1 MKPVLVETIK
11 LSKSFTIDCERNDV
25 IDELDLK
32 INSNEFLCILGYT
45 GCGKSTLLRILAGF
59 ESPDEGDVLIA
70 GTSHHSPTRDVIMIF
85 QDYNQLFPWK
95 TALGNVVYA
104 IRTVHRDKSKRE
116 ANETAMSLLSE
127 VGLEDF
133 CNYYPYQLSGG
144 MRQRVAVARAIALEP
159 KILLMDEPFA
169 ALDEINRLKLQTMCR
184 RLFVERGLTIVFVT
198 HSIEEAISLADRIVV
213 MGKQK
218 GNVLIDMPNAA
229 LHSKDYDVRFKVREE
244 ILKVLRSNIILGE
257 DQALSEII
265 NAYGIGSTYFTR
277 QDFYQDNADII
288 NALRLA
294 QAEAI
299 GLIAADLEG
308 VAETLSS
315 IFELEPQHIVDAMKM
330 CPPTPVY
337 SGYDK
342 LATLLYDIGLIDN
355 TPTKF
360 EDLFNYE
367 DLDHE

>member
-25 IDELDLK
+25 IDELDLT

-257 DQALSEII
+257 DQALSEIL
-265 NAYGIGSTYFTR
+265 N
-277 QDFYQDNADII
+277 
-288 NALRLA
+288 
-294 QAEAI
+294 
-299 GLIAADLEG
+299 
-308 VAETLSS
+308 
-315 IFELEPQHIVDAMKM
+315 
-330 CPPTPVY
+330 
-337 SGYDK
+337 
-342 LATLLYDIGLIDN
+342 
-355 TPTKF
+355 
-360 EDLFNYE
+360 
-367 DLDHE
+367 

>member
-95 TALGNVVYA
+95 T
-104 IRTVHRDKSKRE
+104 
-116 ANETAMSLLSE
+116 
-127 VGLEDF
+127 
-133 CNYYPYQLSGG
+133 
-144 MRQRVAVARAIALEP
+144 ALEP

-257 DQALSEII
+257 DQALSEIL
-265 NAYGIGSTYFTR
+265 N
-277 QDFYQDNADII
+277 
-288 NALRLA
+288 
-294 QAEAI
+294 
-299 GLIAADLEG
+299 
-308 VAETLSS
+308 
-315 IFELEPQHIVDAMKM
+315 
-330 CPPTPVY
+330 
-337 SGYDK
+337 
-342 LATLLYDIGLIDN
+342 
-355 TPTKF
+355 
-360 EDLFNYE
+360 
-367 DLDHE
+367 